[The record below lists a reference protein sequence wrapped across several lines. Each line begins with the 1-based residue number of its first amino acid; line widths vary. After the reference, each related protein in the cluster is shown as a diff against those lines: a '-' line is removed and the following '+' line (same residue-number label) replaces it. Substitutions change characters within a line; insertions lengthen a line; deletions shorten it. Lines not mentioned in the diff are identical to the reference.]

1 MILFVSYS
9 SGRLQHILFD
19 VPSIAVIGSWPTKH
33 IRPLHFPQKL
43 FNLADYLASWSSK
56 LPWISNGE
64 GVFYSSTIHFQRGV
78 FYGLHEVIT
87 SQWAFINRLASSY
100 VALPN
105 PFPFQWKLAHTASTK
120 FMFSH
125 LRTTVT
131 KGTLLYD
138 VRTCWWWWWSWHW
151 CRWARWLWWGRWRR
165 GGCIL
170 FYVITDSLI
179 YNRILCKNCWTLQS
193 CTTSNQCV
201 QYQE

>member
-1 MILFVSYS
+1 MDKQWWRCVLFFHHS
-9 SGRLQHILFD
+9 F
-19 VPSIAVIGSWPTKH
+19 
-33 IRPLHFPQKL
+33 
-43 FNLADYLASWSSK
+43 SK
-56 LPWISNGE
+56 
-64 GVFYSSTIHFQRGV
+64 GV

-179 YNRILCKNCWTLQS
+179 YNRILCKNCWTLLS
-193 CTTSNQCV
+193 STTTNWK
-201 QYQE
+201 QYQLKGKVSQKQRARAYRLRREICRFYS